1 MFKWRRRNDTLS
13 VRLGASMRPDGAPVE
28 KCVPGFSVVTFVL
41 ILLIASLVAI
51 ISRRFKVSYSVG
63 LVVAGIVI
71 AVLPS
76 GVEIPLTRDLI
87 FNVFLPPLVFEA
99 AMQLRWKPFWRDLRL
114 TAVLAFPGVALAAVV
129 VAAGMHFV
137 LGWQWMGAAL
147 FGVLIAA
154 TDPVSVIAT
163 FKEIG
168 VDRRLSGI
176 VEAESLLNDGAAA
189 VGFALLMVV
198 AAGGSLSP
206 LSISTLLLWS
216 VSGGVL
222 AGVVVA
228 GASLVIAGRTTDHL
242 VEITLTTVAAYGS
255 FLLAEH
261 FQASGV
267 LASLTAGLMVGNLG
281 WKRAICEGG
290 RVHVLAFW
298 EYAAFLANSFVFI
311 LIGEQ
316 EAHAGNQLFSRA
328 ALAAIVF
335 VLLGR
340 AIAVYPLCLAF
351 ARSSLALPLSH
362 QHVLFWGGLRGALAL
377 ALVLALPDSMPQ
389 RSEIVMTA
397 FAVVAFSIFIQ
408 GITMPLLVRRLG
420 LLEACIDEREPS
432 AAD

>member
-1 MFKWRRRNDTLS
+1 VS
-13 VRLGASMRPDGAPVE
+13 S
-28 KCVPGFSVVTFVL
+28 FSVVTFVL

-51 ISRRFKVSYSVG
+51 ISRRLKVSYSVG

-71 AVLPS
+71 AILPS
-76 GVEIPLTRDLI
+76 GVELPLTRDLI
-87 FNVFLPPLVFEA
+87 FNIFLPPLVFEA
-99 AMQLRWKPFWRDLRL
+99 AMQLRWKPFWRDLPA
-114 TAVLAFPGVALAAVV
+114 TAVLAFPGVLLAAIV

-137 LGWQWMGAAL
+137 IGWEWTGAAL

-168 VDRRLSGI
+168 VDRRLSGM
-176 VEAESLLNDGAAA
+176 VESESLLNDGAAA
-189 VGFALLMVV
+189 VGFGLLMAV
-198 AAGGSLSP
+198 ANGGSLSP

-222 AGVVVA
+222 AGALVA
-228 GASLVIAGRTTDHL
+228 GASLLIAGRTTDHL

-290 RVHVLAFW
+290 RAHVLAFW

-311 LIGEQ
+311 LIGEH
-316 EAHAGNQLFSRA
+316 EAHTGNKLISWAAFAG
-328 ALAAIVF
+328 IVF

-340 AIAVYPLCLAF
+340 AIAVYPLCSAFMRSKLAV
-351 ARSSLALPLSH
+351 PLKF

-377 ALVLALPDSMPQ
+377 ALVLALPENMPQ
-389 RSEIVMTA
+389 RGEIVVTA
-397 FAVVAFSIFIQ
+397 FAVVAFSIFVQ
-408 GITMPLLVRRLG
+408 GITMPLLVRKLG
-420 LLEACIDEREPS
+420 LLSKDPERES
-432 AAD
+432 GAEE